1 MFSMADN
8 NSLVGYK
15 SLVNPDKHLKIELT
29 RIESRLYNMTK
40 GMLFH
45 KSFISN
51 LCLHM
56 SVYLLN
62 HTMIFFKKLGI
73 TIKEALKNYLDY
85 SLL

>member
-1 MFSMADN
+1 M
-8 NSLVGYK
+8 
-15 SLVNPDKHLKIELT
+15 NPDKHLKIELT
-29 RIESRLYNMTK
+29 RIESRVYHMTK

-62 HTMIFFKKLGI
+62 HTMIFFFKLGI
-73 TIKEALKNYLDY
+73 TIKKALKNYLDY